1 MREKVKHYQGKEIT
15 SEVIRKMNLIEL
27 TRQREG
33 LTTFSIENINNLLEL
48 CNYHDT
54 DPEQENIIIGE
65 DWYLMYTIYNG
76 ELEIQEWISINNVKD
91 KLVQSME
98 MFNSIKKV
106 LLENKESIVYSTLR
120 HSTSYQF
127 YKLLLEKKYIN
138 EIDKNTDISD
148 DIPEDLLSLV
158 ENSGNSSLEEYLDTE
173 CEEVL
178 DDLPDFVF
186 HNVEFMVSDKF
197 IDRYNKR

>member
-1 MREKVKHYQGKEIT
+1 MREKVKHYQGNEIT

-48 CNYHDT
+48 CDYHDT

-120 HSTSYQF
+120 HSTSYRF
-127 YKLLLEKKYIN
+127 YRLLLEKGYIN
-138 EIDKNTDISD
+138 EIDNNIDISD

-158 ENSGNSSLEEYLDTE
+158 ENRGNSSIEEYLDTE

-197 IDRYNKR
+197 VDRYNKR

>member
-1 MREKVKHYQGKEIT
+1 MREKVKHYQGNEIT

-138 EIDKNTDISD
+138 EIDKNTDVSD
-148 DIPEDLLSLV
+148 DIPEDLLSLI
-158 ENSGNSSLEEYLDTE
+158 ENRGNGSLEEYLDTE
-173 CEEVL
+173 NDEVL

-197 IDRYNKR
+197 VDRYNKR

>member
-1 MREKVKHYQGKEIT
+1 MREKVKHYQGNEIT

-76 ELEIQEWISINNVKD
+76 ELEIQE
-91 KLVQSME
+91 QSSQS
-98 MFNSIKKV
+98 F
-106 LLENKESIVYSTLR
+106 
-120 HSTSYQF
+120 
-127 YKLLLEKKYIN
+127 
-138 EIDKNTDISD
+138 
-148 DIPEDLLSLV
+148 
-158 ENSGNSSLEEYLDTE
+158 
-173 CEEVL
+173 
-178 DDLPDFVF
+178 
-186 HNVEFMVSDKF
+186 
-197 IDRYNKR
+197 